1 MAQATGIQALA
12 RAAELLDEP
21 RYLATARK
29 ALGAFE
35 TLPPAGVRTSGPA
48 GGVHYLQYSFAP
60 RLYIFNAFLQALIGL
75 HDFGKLAGD
84 ERATEL
90 YREAEPEARKEVPL
104 SDVGDWSR
112 YSYAGAESTGDY
124 HELLREF
131 LQSMC
136 TRRLGKLYCDYAA
149 RYRGY
154 QVDPPELVYTGPEA
168 GGRGRPDRAALH
180 ALQALGGGG
189 AGAAPGRAGGL
200 LAPGHLPSRHRRLRL
215 APARAGHLPGRAR
228 GQGAAHR
235 AGQEGPR
242 HGGDRRRERA
252 RITRGTRVGAL
263 MAPRTILYTGKGGVG
278 KTSVAAATARRFA
291 AAGLRTVVLSTDPA
305 HSLSDSL
312 EAELGGDPTQLA
324 DNLFGQEVQAQEEME
339 RHWDSVQDWLGSLL
353 EERGVD
359 RIAAEE
365 LTVPPG
371 MDELFSLLWIK
382 RHHEEGEF
390 DCVVVDCAPTGETL
404 RLLSFPDVVTWWLE
418 RILPSQRKL
427 APWARSLF
435 DIPLPADGVF
445 DDLERL
451 ARNLV
456 AMNGILRDHAR
467 TTVRL
472 VMNPD
477 RMVVKEAMRT
487 FTYLN
492 LYGYLT
498 DAVVVNR
505 LLPAEGYF
513 AEWSAVQAEQLA
525 LVRSAFEPVPV
536 LTAPYLEREVVGAE
550 MLDRLAGEV
559 FGSLDPAA
567 VLHTE
572 LSSQLSTDNGR
583 ATLRVKVPFAEK
595 GDLSLKK
602 IGLEVVVRVGPQ
614 KRTIMLPPAL
624 AAYSTSGARFEDGA
638 LEILFERAR

>member
-1 MAQATGIQALA
+1 
-12 RAAELLDEP
+12 
-21 RYLATARK
+21 
-29 ALGAFE
+29 
-35 TLPPAGVRTSGPA
+35 
-48 GGVHYLQYSFAP
+48 
-60 RLYIFNAFLQALIGL
+60 
-75 HDFGKLAGD
+75 
-84 ERATEL
+84 
-90 YREAEPEARKEVPL
+90 
-104 SDVGDWSR
+104 
-112 YSYAGAESTGDY
+112 
-124 HELLREF
+124 
-131 LQSMC
+131 
-136 TRRLGKLYCDYAA
+136 
-149 RYRGY
+149 
-154 QVDPPELVYTGPEA
+154 
-168 GGRGRPDRAALH
+168 
-180 ALQALGGGG
+180 
-189 AGAAPGRAGGL
+189 
-200 LAPGHLPSRHRRLRL
+200 
-215 APARAGHLPGRAR
+215 
-228 GQGAAHR
+228 
-235 AGQEGPR
+235 
-242 HGGDRRRERA
+242 
-252 RITRGTRVGAL
+252 

-312 EAELGGDPTQLA
+312 EAELGGEPTQLA

-536 LTAPYLEREVVGAE
+536 LTAPYLEREVVGGE

-638 LEILFERAR
+638 LEILFERARDAR